1 MGGSVFFFIES
12 KTFEFRVKEG
22 GMFYQ
27 LRIYERGKDSLRSI
41 FMGEGSAKRLLFNV
55 EELITG
61 QSHGQFA
68 KSFHE
73 GDKCF
78 ILQLGSNTYSSFLLI
93 SKIIHGRRKGSIV
106 VPEGK
111 SRSGWRGFG
120 LHFRCLKIQN
130 HKQAS
135 KQPQVFPKEM
145 PQNPLR
151 RWWRGNGKIAV
162 VEEMKERIKLHWF
175 KIQILEISALITV
188 IPARKVS

>member
-1 MGGSVFFFIES
+1 MRPGYLDLAIDFSLFSCFLLGVFYASFVDVFFNMGGSVFFFIES

-78 ILQLGSNTYSSFLLI
+78 ILQLGSNTYSSF
-93 SKIIHGRRKGSIV
+93 
-106 VPEGK
+106 
-111 SRSGWRGFG
+111 
-120 LHFRCLKIQN
+120 
-130 HKQAS
+130 
-135 KQPQVFPKEM
+135 
-145 PQNPLR
+145 
-151 RWWRGNGKIAV
+151 
-162 VEEMKERIKLHWF
+162 
-175 KIQILEISALITV
+175 
-188 IPARKVS
+188 